1 MNLVQGS
8 VRDHATKGNRV
19 EWESR
24 MFDVLLGLLNMNHL
38 HPYTGMFAHRDVCIG
53 VK

>member
-1 MNLVQGS
+1 MNLVLGS
-8 VRDHATKGNRV
+8 VRDYSTEGSKV

-38 HPYTGMFAHRDVCIG
+38 HSYTGMFAHRDVCNG